1 MKLSKADET
10 ATMVSLWRQCLL
22 VAIATVVCAGGATP
36 ARGQTRISGED
47 AGKQDEVE
55 TDRDAFTFATTT
67 AGAGRAILEGSY
79 SFIDNRL
86 GPEAHSFPEL
96 LVRRGIGERLEL
108 RFGYNSE
115 AGGPGTVSGT
125 EVGGEDIEAEEEG
138 RVLYGLKAE
147 TSEQS
152 GWTPQSALIVQGYTP
167 VYGPSTA
174 STVVVGEAWGWTFS
188 NGWAWNTALRYGTG
202 FDVLDAFD
210 QWAPSTVLKI
220 PVGERWNVHAE
231 YFGIFSSGKAVPINV
246 QYASFGGHV
255 LLTKDLELGIRYG
268 WGLNDTTPNFFA
280 NAGVGYRY

>member
-22 VAIATVVCAGGATP
+22 VAIATVGCAGGATL

-152 GWTPQSALIVQGYTP
+152 GWTPQSALIVHCG
-167 VYGPSTA
+167 A
-174 STVVVGEAWGWTFS
+174 
-188 NGWAWNTALRYGTG
+188 
-202 FDVLDAFD
+202 VL
-210 QWAPSTVLKI
+210 
-220 PVGERWNVHAE
+220 E
-231 YFGIFSSGKAVPINV
+231 
-246 QYASFGGHV
+246 
-255 LLTKDLELGIRYG
+255 
-268 WGLNDTTPNFFA
+268 
-280 NAGVGYRY
+280 